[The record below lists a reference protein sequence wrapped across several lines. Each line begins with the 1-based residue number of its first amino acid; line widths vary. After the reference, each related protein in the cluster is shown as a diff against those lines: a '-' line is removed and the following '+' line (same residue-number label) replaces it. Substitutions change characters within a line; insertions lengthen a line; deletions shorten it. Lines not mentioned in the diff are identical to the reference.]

1 MMLENFF
8 KNWNRKKLKNKKYDF
23 LFDEPLAD
31 EYVSLDCE
39 TTGLNPKKDEILS
52 IGAVLIKG
60 NKILMRKTFNIF
72 LKPVKNINA
81 ESIKIHQIRTVDLEN
96 ALDPEDAIYQLL
108 DFIGSR
114 PIVGYY
120 IKFDVTIISKYTKKY
135 IGIKLPNDTIEVSTM
150 YYRTRKRTSDYEFID
165 LKFDTILKNL
175 NIPALGKHDALN
187 DAIMTS
193 MMFLKLKD
201 LTPAKTTFYT
211 N

>member
-1 MMLENFF
+1 MFDKFF
-8 KNWNRKKLKNKKYDF
+8 KNWNRKKLKNKNYDF
-23 LFDEPLAD
+23 LFDEPIAD

-72 LKPVKNINA
+72 LKPTKNINA
-81 ESIKIHQIRTVDLEN
+81 ESIKIHQIRAIDLEN
-96 ALDPEDAIYQLL
+96 ALAPEEAIYQLL

-135 IGIKLPNDTIEVSTM
+135 IGIKLPNETIEVSTM

>member
-1 MMLENFF
+1 MFDTFF
-8 KNWNRKKLKNKKYDF
+8 KNLNRKKLKDLKFDF
-23 LFDEPLAD
+23 LFDEPIAN
-31 EYVSLDCE
+31 EYVCLDCE
-39 TTGLNPKKDEILS
+39 TSGLNPKKDEILS
-52 IGAVLIKG
+52 IGAVHIKE

-72 LKPVKNINA
+72 LKPSKNINA
-81 ESIKIHQIRTVDLEN
+81 ESIKIHHIRPIDLEN
-96 ALDPEDAIYQLL
+96 GIDPKEAIFQLL
-108 DFIGSR
+108 EFIGSR

-120 IKFDVTIISKYTKKY
+120 IKFDVSIISKYTKEF
-135 IGIKLPNDTIEVSTM
+135 IGIKLPNETIEVSSM
-150 YYRTRKRTSDYEFID
+150 YYKTRKKSSDYQFID

>member
-1 MMLENFF
+1 MFENFF
-8 KNWNRKKLKNKKYDF
+8 KNRRRKKLTDKKYDF
-23 LFDEPLAD
+23 LFDEPLKN
-31 EYVSLDCE
+31 EYICLDCE
-39 TTGLNPKKDEILS
+39 TSGLNPKKDEILS
-52 IGAVLIKG
+52 IGAVHIRN
-60 NKILMRKTFNIF
+60 NKILMRKTFNIY
-72 LKPVKNINA
+72 LKPSSHINA
-81 ESIKIHQIRTVDLEN
+81 TSIKIHHIRPMDLEN
-96 ALDPEDAIYQLL
+96 GIDPKDGILQLL

-120 IKFDVTIISKYTKKY
+120 IKFDVDIISKYTKKL
-135 IGIKLPNDTIEVSTM
+135 IGIKLPNETIEVSSM
-150 YYRTRKRTSDYEFID
+150 YYKTRKKTSDYEFID

-175 NIPALGKHDALN
+175 DIPALGKHDALN